1 MHLFRIRKFK
11 REDGCTHVITSHPG
25 IFFRNSSIH
34 TFQLC
39 YRLGKETRMNC
50 YKKIGKIPRNEKYLT
65 FKRKPLLSCVW
76 NRTTLKYSFHNHTHT
91 YTHEK
96 ELAYAPRANASFGVS
111 IRKANFK
118 IIRPIAADRLYPPDK
133 VKLARYT
140 RATDGFYSFRRVIIR
155 ERPFA
160 APFRAT
166 CFAVIAAR

>member
-1 MHLFRIRKFK
+1 MRTKKTKITRREGGRVMHLFRIRKFK

-50 YKKIGKIPRNEKYLT
+50 YKKIGEIPRNEKYLT

-91 YTHEK
+91 YTHT
-96 ELAYAPRANASFGVS
+96 
-111 IRKANFK
+111 RKGACICTSRKRLLWRFNSKSEFQNN
-118 IIRPIAADRLYPPDK
+118 PADR
-133 VKLARYT
+133 
-140 RATDGFYSFRRVIIR
+140 RRSTLSPR
-155 ERPFA
+155 
-160 APFRAT
+160 
-166 CFAVIAAR
+166 